1 MTEANDVRASG
12 ADGAEPSVAP
22 SRPAPFASLD
32 DVIDVASAPGSPGAG
47 HPEQVVAE
55 RRWFT
60 RRREDAPVGDERR
73 IGLGRR
79 RGETPADDAALIAST
94 ASKLSKDSQESEKSK
109 GSKGSTGSKVSKGS
123 KGSKGSK
130 ASTGGT
136 VAAGADGT
144 DEQAPWWR
152 RQYGRTVE
160 PEIVMAFSRQMAS
173 FVEAGISVLE
183 ALEIVGE
190 EVGDPAM
197 RKVVDRMHATIQR
210 GGSFSEAV
218 GEHTSVFP
226 PYYRAM
232 VRSAEFTGRLDQVLD
247 QLAIYIDRDL
257 TARRKVKSALTYP
270 TVVLVVTVIAMG
282 VMSVFVLPKFAGMY
296 GSLGA
301 KLPLPTRLLLGWTDF
316 FTGNLPFIA
325 AGLILAVFAVYGL
338 IGGSHG
344 KERRDRLFMKTPVVG
359 HLFHLISLE
368 RFCRVLAA
376 LAKAGVPLPDAIE
389 MSAASTNNTIFMARM
404 VHVRDT
410 LIRGGGLSAPIAETD
425 LFPTAARQMIRVG
438 EKTGTLS
445 AQLTK
450 AANYYEREVGFSLQ
464 KATELFQ
471 PAVIMFV
478 GGLVGFVAVAQV
490 SAMYSIFSQVKTP

>member
-1 MTEANDVRASG
+1 MTEANEVRAAG
-12 ADGAEPSVAP
+12 ADATVAD

-32 DVIDVASAPGSPGAG
+32 DAQTAGSNGTGAVAGIDGPPAG
-47 HPEQVVAE
+47 HPDQPVAE

-60 RRREDAPVGDERR
+60 RRREDAPVAAERR
-73 IGLGRR
+73 AARGRR
-79 RGETPADDAALIAST
+79 RGETPDAGSAAST
-94 ASKLSKDSQESEKSK
+94 ARPSGRSAARSAARSK
-109 GSKGSTGSKVSKGS
+109 GAGTRTG
-123 KGSKGSK
+123 
-130 ASTGGT
+130 
-136 VAAGADGT
+136 AA
-144 DEQAPWWR
+144 EQPAPWWR
-152 RQYGRTVE
+152 REYGRSVE
-160 PEIVMAFSRQMAS
+160 PEIVMGFSRQMAS

-197 RKVVDRMHATIQR
+197 RKVVERMHATIQR

-232 VRSAEFTGRLDQVLD
+232 VRSAEFTGRLDEVLD
-247 QLAIYIDRDL
+247 QLAVYIDRDL
-257 TARRKVKSALTYP
+257 TARRQVKSALTYP
-270 TVVLVVTVIAMG
+270 TVVLVVTMVAMG

-296 GSLGA
+296 SSLGA
-301 KLPLPTRLLLGWTDF
+301 ELPLPTRLLLGWTDF

-325 AGLILAVFAVYGL
+325 LGVLLVLAAAFAA
-338 IGGSHG
+338 IGGTHG
-344 KERRDRLFMKTPVVG
+344 KQRRDRMLMKLPVVG
-359 HLFHLISLE
+359 HLFHIISLE

-389 MSAASTNNTIFMARM
+389 MSAASTNNTVFVARM
-404 VHVRDT
+404 VDVRET
-410 LIRGGGLSAPIAETD
+410 LVRGGGLSTPIAETE

-438 EKTGTLS
+438 EKTGSLS
-445 AQLTK
+445 AQLSK
-450 AANYYEREVGFSLQ
+450 AANYYEREVGYGLQ
-464 KATELFQ
+464 QATELFQ

-490 SAMYSIFSQVKTP
+490 SAMYSIFSQVQTP